1 MISSCQLIFVLV
13 LFTFFSSCSMQ
24 PVEVIDKEDH
34 TMKTLEDF
42 FGRTSNLIDD
52 SEPDNNGLYHIDDM
66 ILDEYE
72 FQEMYHS
79 KSGKPNKRYRWP
91 KGEVPYE

>member
-1 MISSCQLIFVLV
+1 
-13 LFTFFSSCSMQ
+13 MQ

-52 SEPDNNGLYHIDDM
+52 PEPDKKDYITLM
-66 ILDEYE
+66 I
-72 FQEMYHS
+72 
-79 KSGKPNKRYRWP
+79 
-91 KGEVPYE
+91 